1 MGFNLKSESFQG
13 FGRISCVLA
22 VFSTVQFFVLTTI
35 AVFFY
40 PGGYR
45 YFDYTFSSLGRVF
58 SEANGAANDISSL
71 LFMLALFL
79 TPITLIPFW
88 IKLQSLFNES
98 TIEKIL
104 SILGSLFGVIASIL
118 LIGVALYPS
127 DTQSSIH
134 GLFAR
139 LMFLSFAIGIV
150 IYSVVILVSKDY
162 PNLYSIFGF
171 LIFLLVP
178 LYVFDIAGL
187 GTAFVQKIIVYSFIF
202 WALMQVIHLWSKT
215 GNKN

>member
-1 MGFNLKSESFQG
+1 MGFNLSKESFKG
-13 FGRISCVLA
+13 FGRISCTLA
-22 VFSTVQFFVLTTI
+22 VFSTLQFFVLTTF

-45 YFDYTFSSLGRVF
+45 YFEYTFSSLGRVF
-58 SEANGAANDISSL
+58 SEANGAANEISSV
-71 LFMLALFL
+71 LFMLALFI

-98 TIEKIL
+98 AIEKIL
-104 SILGSLFGVIASIL
+104 SILGSIFGITASIL

-127 DTQSSIH
+127 DTQSSTH

-150 IYSVVILVSKDY
+150 IYSVIILVNRSY
-162 PNLYSIFGF
+162 PNLYSILGF

-178 LYVFDIAGL
+178 LYVFNVVGL

-202 WALMQVIHLWSKT
+202 WALLQVIHLWSKT
-215 GNKN
+215 GKEN